1 MSSRIGIFGGTFDPV
16 HLGHLSVAWEA
27 AELLDAE
34 VRLIPA
40 SIPPHRPPP
49 IASAAQR
56 VVILRTALQGQSRL
70 SLDTRELDREGPSY
84 TVDTLVGLR
93 TEQGARPLVLL
104 IGADAFANLASW
116 DRWRELFDIALPSFA
131 VTIEALRTIRDQ
143 PREAQRLVQNFAAES
158 MMKVSQAQLD
168 LDHSITEREKDG
180 RRKRRGR
187 AK

>member
-1 MSSRIGIFGGTFDPV
+1 MVDSGGNVGSMKSKKVANPKRPVGRPKGPARRRVHVTLSSEAWAMVDEISSLTGTARASV
-16 HLGHLSVAWEA
+16 LS
-27 AELLDAE
+27 
-34 VRLIPA
+34 
-40 SIPPHRPPP
+40 
-49 IASAAQR
+49 
-56 VVILRTALQGQSRL
+56 
-70 SLDTRELDREGPSY
+70 
-84 TVDTLVGLR
+84 
-93 TEQGARPLVLL
+93 
-104 IGADAFANLASW
+104 
-116 DRWRELFDIALPSFA
+116 ELFDIALPSFA